1 MANPNIVE
9 VLDIRGKTA
18 VANVTTIHTNVVTNS
33 GGSNKIFKVNALYLS
48 NIEGANTANA
58 NISVTRSGVDYY
70 IGKQIDVP
78 GEATLDVISKPVYL
92 EEGDSLSLSAQ
103 ANNFLQAVVSY
114 EEISDQ

>member
-18 VANVTTIHTNVVTNS
+18 VANVIDIHTTVVTNS
-33 GGSNKIFKVNALYLS
+33 GGSNKVFKINALYLS

-58 NISVTRSGVDYY
+58 NISVTRSGFDYY
-70 IGKQIDVP
+70 IAKQIEVP
-78 GEATLDVISKPVYL
+78 AEASLDAISKPIYL

-103 ANNFLQAVVSY
+103 ANNFVQAVVSY